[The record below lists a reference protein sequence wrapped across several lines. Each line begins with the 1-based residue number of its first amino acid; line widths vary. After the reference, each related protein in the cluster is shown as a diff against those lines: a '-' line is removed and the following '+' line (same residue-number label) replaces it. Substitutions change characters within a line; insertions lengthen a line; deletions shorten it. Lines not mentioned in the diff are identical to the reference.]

1 MAKFRKKPVVIEA
14 FRLNER
20 GLVAEDWFWNAVT
33 RNDIITHCFGKHEH
47 DPAWCEIK
55 TLEGTMI
62 ANAGDYIIQGV
73 HGEIYPC
80 KSDIF
85 QKTYTEDKPKT
96 NADCIR
102 AMSDEE
108 LAEFIYSM
116 VDGSNNHNVAC
127 YGCINYGTHHSDPAN
142 KGTYFY
148 ECDGC
153 ENEGI
158 GLDVLMWLQQP
169 AEGE

>member
-20 GLVAEDWFWNAVT
+20 GLIGEDWFWDAVT
-33 RNDIITHCFGKHEH
+33 RNDIITHCFGKHYP

-80 KSDIF
+80 KADIF

-96 NADCIR
+96 NADRIR

-108 LAEFIYSM
+108 LVEFIKNIK
-116 VDGSNNHNVAC
+116 VRAALCKAVKNNDAFEELC
-127 YGCINYGTHHSDPAN
+127 SA
-142 KGTYFY
+142 
-148 ECDGC
+148 E
-153 ENEGI
+153 
-158 GLDVLMWLQQP
+158 WLKQP
-169 AEGE
+169 AE